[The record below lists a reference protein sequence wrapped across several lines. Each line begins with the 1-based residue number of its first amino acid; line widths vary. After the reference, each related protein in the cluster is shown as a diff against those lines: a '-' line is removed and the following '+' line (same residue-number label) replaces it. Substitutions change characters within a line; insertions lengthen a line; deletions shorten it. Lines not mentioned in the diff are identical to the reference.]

1 VSGGVR
7 IIAGDLGGRRIAVP
21 EHGTRPM
28 ADRMR
33 QSLFA
38 VLEPRLHGARVLDLC
53 AGSGAGGFEA
63 LSRGAQHACFVE
75 RSREAAGT
83 IRDNAA
89 ALGVVE
95 RTEVRTSEARAA
107 LTALSAS
114 GERFD
119 LVLFDPPYDDL
130 ALRDEALRALASPE
144 APLRPGSLVV
154 ATGRRRTAGAPAVGG
169 TLRLVRELPFGE
181 TSIQLLERTEGA
193 AG

>member
-1 VSGGVR
+1 MAMARAKGSDPSSDPD
-7 IIAGDLGGRRIAVP
+7 GDP
-21 EHGTRPM
+21 GTASDATSTPPM
-28 ADRMR
+28 GY
-33 QSLFA
+33 
-38 VLEPRLHGARVLDLC
+38 E
-53 AGSGAGGFEA
+53 
-63 LSRGAQHACFVE
+63 
-75 RSREAAGT
+75 
-83 IRDNAA
+83 
-89 ALGVVE
+89 
-95 RTEVRTSEARAA
+95 EARAA
-107 LTALSAS
+107 LAALSAS